1 MNKIS
6 GFILYMNSVKAI
18 QPNNIYRVNPVNLF
32 ENRKQN
38 SNLFNNSE
46 YNLNHPKVF
55 GSETQARTLD
65 FLA

>member
-1 MNKIS
+1 
-6 GFILYMNSVKAI
+6 MNSVKSI

-32 ENRKQN
+32 ENRRQN
-38 SNLFNNSE
+38 NNIFEQSE

-55 GSETQARTLD
+55 GSETQAGHLD